1 MSKTKKTK
9 VKKTSSDIKY
19 KKIFWGLFLA
29 ASLFVLFL
37 FVLVSFTKMPSRE
50 SLENPKYELSSVIYT
65 DDMEEL
71 GSYYTKNRDWVPFT
85 EINPHVI
92 DALVATEDERYY
104 SHTGIDVIGTMRA
117 VAFFGQK
124 GGASTITQQLAK
136 QFYTPKPAN
145 YLVRVWQKMKEW
157 VIATEFE
164 KRYTKQ
170 EIIAMLLNKYDFIY
184 GANGIGAAAKVYF
197 GKNQAD
203 LTLQEAA
210 VLVGMF
216 KNPSFYNPVSNP
228 ENAARRTKTVLF
240 QMVKNDY
247 LSREEYDELKDQEI
261 DMSNFNRPTHYKGKA
276 PYFRGELKKY
286 INEILDAEENRK
298 SDGSKY
304 NIYQDGLRIYTTIN
318 SKMQE
323 YAEEAVWEHMENLQD
338 TYWNRWKGKDPWSY
352 RLKGEDLTQAKNHL
366 RGMIRSSDRY
376 IKMRSATLGKPIA
389 ILKDEVKGA
398 RLRDV
403 DIRRMVNEGK
413 KKGYLKKLKSRKV
426 ISNDQLDNYKKIMAS
441 ENWATLVK
449 AYAQLQ
455 KDVKRV
461 FNKKRKMK
469 VFAYNSAGEKT
480 VEMSPLDSIKYHH
493 QHMQVGSLS
502 IEPHTG
508 YVRSWVGGVN
518 YKYFQYD
525 HVRSRRQVGSTF
537 KPFIYATAVS
547 NGISPCYRI
556 QDRQYIIAKGSSG
569 FNVQETYK
577 PRNTKPFTN
586 NWVTLYQGLKE
597 STNSISIGLLKEIG
611 SVEPVRDLASNFGI
625 PKDDIPP
632 YPSIALGVPELRVM
646 DMAAAYTTFA
656 NNGTYTE
663 PIFIKRIEDK
673 NGKVIYQGIPEVHT
687 AMNPKYNYAML
698 DLLRNAASILKN
710 KGIQSDVGGKTGT
723 TNDHVDGWF
732 MGVTPSLV
740 VGTWVGGDSKYIRFR
755 SLADGQGGVMAR
767 PIFTK
772 FMKRLEA
779 DPSIYDI
786 NEEFVVPGGDMI
798 ELDCAKYDALVQPD
812 TTSSEIIEIEDEFDE
827 EF

>member
-247 LSREEYDELKDQEI
+247 LSREEYDELKDQEKI
-261 DMSNFNRPTHYKGKA
+261 
-276 PYFRGELKKY
+276 
-286 INEILDAEENRK
+286 
-298 SDGSKY
+298 
-304 NIYQDGLRIYTTIN
+304 IY
-318 SKMQE
+318 M
-323 YAEEAVWEHMENLQD
+323 
-338 TYWNRWKGKDPWSY
+338 
-352 RLKGEDLTQAKNHL
+352 
-366 RGMIRSSDRY
+366 
-376 IKMRSATLGKPIA
+376 
-389 ILKDEVKGA
+389 
-398 RLRDV
+398 
-403 DIRRMVNEGK
+403 
-413 KKGYLKKLKSRKV
+413 
-426 ISNDQLDNYKKIMAS
+426 
-441 ENWATLVK
+441 
-449 AYAQLQ
+449 
-455 KDVKRV
+455 
-461 FNKKRKMK
+461 
-469 VFAYNSAGEKT
+469 
-480 VEMSPLDSIKYHH
+480 
-493 QHMQVGSLS
+493 
-502 IEPHTG
+502 
-508 YVRSWVGGVN
+508 
-518 YKYFQYD
+518 
-525 HVRSRRQVGSTF
+525 
-537 KPFIYATAVS
+537 
-547 NGISPCYRI
+547 
-556 QDRQYIIAKGSSG
+556 
-569 FNVQETYK
+569 
-577 PRNTKPFTN
+577 
-586 NWVTLYQGLKE
+586 
-597 STNSISIGLLKEIG
+597 
-611 SVEPVRDLASNFGI
+611 
-625 PKDDIPP
+625 
-632 YPSIALGVPELRVM
+632 
-646 DMAAAYTTFA
+646 
-656 NNGTYTE
+656 
-663 PIFIKRIEDK
+663 
-673 NGKVIYQGIPEVHT
+673 
-687 AMNPKYNYAML
+687 
-698 DLLRNAASILKN
+698 
-710 KGIQSDVGGKTGT
+710 
-723 TNDHVDGWF
+723 
-732 MGVTPSLV
+732 
-740 VGTWVGGDSKYIRFR
+740 
-755 SLADGQGGVMAR
+755 
-767 PIFTK
+767 
-772 FMKRLEA
+772 
-779 DPSIYDI
+779 
-786 NEEFVVPGGDMI
+786 
-798 ELDCAKYDALVQPD
+798 
-812 TTSSEIIEIEDEFDE
+812 
-827 EF
+827 